1 MNDRVKKLGD
11 EALKLDLRDRV
22 ELVDLILASVQSS
35 PDETHQAWTSEVLDR
50 VRAYE
55 RGDFELTDA
64 DDVLAHARADLRQ

>member
-11 EALKLDLRDRV
+11 EALKLDLSDRV
-22 ELVDLILASVQSS
+22 ELVDLILASVQPS
-35 PDETHQAWTSEVLDR
+35 PDETHQAWTNAVLDR

>member
-35 PDETHQAWTSEVLDR
+35 PDETHQSWTDEVLDR

-55 RGDFELTDA
+55 RGDFDITDA
-64 DDVLAHARADLRQ
+64 DDVLAHARANLRR